1 MIIQLGD
8 RQPIYHR
15 VHASYPLR
23 INMDGDFGDSD
34 LNTSRSSHPT
44 MDTLDEV
51 NFSHDT
57 LSPSGEPPYV
67 RGIHKNM
74 YLDRLWTMRQYAG
87 FADAQSTNLRFK
99 DLLSKGQSGLS
110 VAFDLPTQLGLDSNS
125 ELATGEVGKVGV
137 AIDSIHDVRVLFDG
151 IDLSN
156 VSTSMT
162 INAPAT
168 SLFALYVAYADE
180 MGVPRNQLR
189 GTVQNDILKEYIA
202 RGLYIFPPLQ
212 SMRLT
217 TDLMSWSRENTP
229 LWNTI
234 SVSGYH
240 MREAGCTATQEI
252 AFTLSNGLE
261 YIQQAIN
268 VGIGIDDVA
277 PRISFFFGCHNDFFE
292 EVAKFRAARKLW
304 HNLVTERFQPNN
316 PKSTMLRFHTQTAG
330 VTLTAQQ
337 PINNSVRVAYQALA
351 AVLGG
356 TQSIHT
362 NSYDEAIGL
371 PTEESALLALRTQ
384 QILALETNIPNTVDP
399 LAGSYLIEELTTK
412 LHDESRKLI
421 ESIESD
427 GGAMNCVIS
436 GYQQREI
443 HEAAWNQLQATECG
457 KISIVGVNKYTESD
471 ESEQLGQIIDPS
483 KAQNQ
488 INKLNEMKKNR
499 DESLIE
505 KHLEKIRI
513 GAENND
519 NLLEI
524 MIEAYRAEVTLGEV
538 NDVLREVFGTWI
550 APSGV

>member
-1 MIIQLGD
+1 
-8 RQPIYHR
+8 
-15 VHASYPLR
+15 
-23 INMDGDFGDSD
+23 
-34 LNTSRSSHPT
+34 
-44 MDTLDEV
+44 
-51 NFSHDT
+51 
-57 LSPSGEPPYV
+57 
-67 RGIHKNM
+67 
-74 YLDRLWTMRQYAG
+74 MRQYAG
-87 FADAQSTNLRFK
+87 FADAKSTNLRFK
-99 DLLSKGQSGLS
+99 ELLSNGQSGLS

-125 ELATGEVGKVGV
+125 DLAIGEVGKVGV
-137 AIDSIHDVRVLFDG
+137 AIDSIHDIRVLFDG

-202 RGLYIFPPLQ
+202 RGLYIFPPLE

-268 VGIGIDDVA
+268 IGIRIDDVA

-304 HNLVTERFQPNN
+304 HDLVTERFQPNN

-356 TQSIHT
+356 TQSLHT

-412 LHDESRKLI
+412 LYNESKNLI

-443 HEAAWNQLQATECG
+443 HEAAWNQLQATESG
-457 KISIVGVNKYTESD
+457 KSSVVGVNKYTESD

-483 KAQNQ
+483 KAENQ
-488 INKLNEMKKNR
+488 INQLNEMKKYR
-499 DESLIE
+499 DESIIQG
-505 KHLEKIRI
+505 HLEKIRI
-513 GAENND
+513 AAENNE

-524 MIEAYRAEVTLGEV
+524 MIEAYQAEVTLGEV
-538 NDVLREVFGTWI
+538 NDVLRDVFGTWI

>member
-1 MIIQLGD
+1 MIIQLED

-23 INMDGDFGDSD
+23 INMDDDFGAGD
-34 LNTSRSSHPT
+34 LNTARSSHPS
-44 MDTLDEV
+44 MDTLDKV

-57 LSPSGEPPYV
+57 LSPSGEPPYI

-87 FADAQSTNLRFK
+87 FADAKSTNLRFK

-125 ELATGEVGKVGV
+125 ELAIGEVGKVGV

-202 RGLYIFPPLQ
+202 RGLYIFPPLE

-217 TDLMSWSRENTP
+217 TDLMSWSKENTP

-268 VGIGIDDVA
+268 IGIGIDDVA

-304 HNLVTERFQPNN
+304 HDLVTERFQPKN

-356 TQSIHT
+356 TQSLHT

-384 QILALETNIPNTVDP
+384 QILALETNISNTVDP
-399 LAGSYLIEELTTK
+399 LAGSYLIEELTIK
-412 LHDESRKLI
+412 LYNVSKNLI

-443 HEAAWNQLQATECG
+443 HEAAWNQLQSTESG
-457 KISIVGVNKYTESD
+457 KTSVVGVNKYTESD
-471 ESEQLGQIIDPS
+471 ESEQLGQIIEPS
-483 KAQNQ
+483 KVENQ
-488 INKLNEMKKNR
+488 ILQLNEMKKNR
-499 DESLIE
+499 DDSLI
-505 KHLEKIRI
+505 KAHLEKIRI
-513 GAENND
+513 GAVNKE

-524 MIEAYRAEVTLGEV
+524 MIEAYKAEVTLGEV
-538 NDVLREVFGTWI
+538 NEILRDVFGTWI

>member
-1 MIIQLGD
+1 MDSEGGGD
-8 RQPIYHR
+8 
-15 VHASYPLR
+15 
-23 INMDGDFGDSD
+23 D
-34 LNTSRSSHPT
+34 LTTERSSHPT
-44 MDTLDEV
+44 INTLNEIE
-51 NFSHDT
+51 FSHES
-57 LSPSGEPPYV
+57 LSSPGNPPYT

-87 FADAQSTNLRFK
+87 FSDAKSTNLRFHE
-99 DLLSKGQSGLS
+99 LLSKGQSGLS
-110 VAFDLPTQLGLDSNS
+110 VAFDLPTQLGLDSDS
-125 ELATGEVGKVGV
+125 DLAIGEVGKVGV
-137 AIDSIHDVRVLFDG
+137 AIDSIHDMRELFDG
-151 IDLSN
+151 IDLSI

-180 MGVPRNQLR
+180 MSVPRNHLR

-202 RGLYIFPPLQ
+202 RGLYIFPPLE
-212 SMRLT
+212 SIRLT
-217 TDLMSWSRENTP
+217 TDLMSWSKENTP

-261 YIQQAIN
+261 YIQQAVN
-268 VGIGIDDVA
+268 VGIDIDDVA

-292 EVAKFRAARKLW
+292 EVAKFRSARKLW
-304 HNLVTERFQPNN
+304 YDIVTERFQPNN

-356 TQSIHT
+356 TQSLHT

-384 QILALETNIPNTVDP
+384 QILAHETNIPTTVDP

-412 LHDESRKLI
+412 LYDESKKLI

-436 GYQQREI
+436 GYQQRQI
-443 HEAAWNQLQATECG
+443 HESAWSQLQAIENG
-457 KISIVGVNKYTESD
+457 KTSVVGVNKFSESD
-471 ESEQLGQIIDPS
+471 ESEKFGHIIDPS

-488 INKLNEMKKNR
+488 INQLLEMKENR
-499 DESLIE
+499 NNSVIQ
-505 KHLEKIRI
+505 KHLQNIRR
-513 GAENND
+513 AAKNNE

-524 MIEAYRAEVTLGEV
+524 MIDAYKEEVTLGEV
-538 NDVLREVFGTWI
+538 NDVLRDVFGTWI